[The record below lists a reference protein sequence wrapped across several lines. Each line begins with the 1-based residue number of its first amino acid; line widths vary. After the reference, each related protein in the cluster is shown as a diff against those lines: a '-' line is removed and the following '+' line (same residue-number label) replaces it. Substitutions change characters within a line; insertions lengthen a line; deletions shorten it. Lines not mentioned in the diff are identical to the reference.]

1 MERQMQE
8 RRQGMIYGTTVKMR
22 DPDEMDEYYEQR
34 AEAMRERQL
43 EEAAER
49 GEKHDK

>member
-8 RRQGMIYGTTVKMR
+8 RGQSMIYGTIVSMR
-22 DPDEMDEYYEQR
+22 SADDMDEYYEQR